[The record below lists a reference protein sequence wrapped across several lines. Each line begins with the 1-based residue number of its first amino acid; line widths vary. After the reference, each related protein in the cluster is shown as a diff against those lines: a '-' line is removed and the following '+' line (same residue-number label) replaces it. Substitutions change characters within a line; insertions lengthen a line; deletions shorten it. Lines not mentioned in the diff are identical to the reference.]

1 MGIDR
6 GGARSQSGG
15 AMENGFFK
23 AAGGGMREE
32 PPPASLPPGPDRR
45 IPESLTVFE
54 GEKTRWEEYLAQS
67 FARRFDGFF
76 CMLVEAVPS
85 GLPVLRPENER
96 SVAVCA
102 WLGRSLEI
110 LGERLARSAWVNGV
124 FADLV
129 AGNTSNREAPLHVVS
144 HEGLPA
150 HATREIRFGRDFR
163 AEEVRIVVRTRFLQ
177 RVDAAVSALGDS
189 PKDMD
194 LLGAAWP
201 VLSRLILQL
210 SYPNYPRDRFIE
222 RIALTARWALF
233 HLHALFD
240 GKQDGRLVP
249 NRAGQRWLDEIAA
262 AEEIPVQHLFTRH
275 PLCRLLSDLSFL
287 HTDRAG
293 ASLLPTAEI
302 VTRDSLDAEYL
313 RLSIAGL
320 MPPSPGWLHPMPCQ
334 WKGKKTIAKPKP
346 RAGSFG
352 ILDNEDLDAWKQV
365 DSSFRD
371 IGYSIVA
378 QLGIGQ
384 FGRVYEAV
392 NLSNPVIPGRVA
404 VKVDR
409 IRKGRKKQAIEAAE
423 NIMETARGLAA
434 SPHVIRIFDAGKIR
448 RERATYHILQLV
460 DGDTLDNLI
469 GITGME
475 HTSIP
480 RPPHARS
487 SPDEV
492 RRQFLASLGGSPG
505 EAWRKAR
512 ATSPFLR
519 RPGLAHMLDIL
530 ASKVLWVEE
539 VHRLGF
545 AVNDLKNGNVM
556 ISRRGQF
563 KGIDVDSYSPVF
575 SQLDKLADFFFLAV
589 SALQL
594 ITGGGWQAAAP
605 DTADGFGS
613 FLADQGALRKS
624 LEETW
629 SHGDLREP
637 SDGRIEKGDVIDFFT
652 GFIGD
657 AKGGVFAREPARFGA
672 AIDRLIA
679 IKRMLCVGELVL
691 E

>member
-1 MGIDR
+1 
-6 GGARSQSGG
+6 
-15 AMENGFFK
+15 
-23 AAGGGMREE
+23 MRA
-32 PPPASLPPGPDRR
+32 PMPRR
-45 IPESLTVFE
+45 LPESDRKMPESITVFE
-54 GEKTRWEEYLAQS
+54 GGKIRWEEYLGQP
-67 FARRFDGFF
+67 FGRRFDGYY
-76 CMLVEAVPS
+76 CMGFGAAGS
-85 GLPVLRPENER
+85 GLPVLMPENER
-96 SVAVCA
+96 SVAVCG
-102 WLGRSLEI
+102 WIGKSLGYLEQQ
-110 LGERLARSAWVNGV
+110 LMRHVWVGQLFNRTIV
-124 FADLV
+124 Q
-129 AGNTSNREAPLHVVS
+129 NPSNREAPLHVFS

-150 HATREIRFGRDFR
+150 HATREVRFGRDFR
-163 AEEVRIVVRTRFLQ
+163 VAEARIVLRTRMLQ
-177 RVDAAVSALGDS
+177 RVDAIVSGMGDS
-189 PKDMD
+189 PRDED
-194 LLGAAWP
+194 LLGVVWP

-240 GKQDGRLVP
+240 GKEDGRLVP
-249 NRAGQRWLDEIAA
+249 NRAGQHWIETLA
-262 AEEIPVQHLFTRH
+262 AEEHIPAQHLFTRH

-287 HTDRAG
+287 LTDRAD

-302 VTRDSLDAEYL
+302 VTRDYLDSEYL

-320 MPPSPGWLHPMPCQ
+320 MPPSPAWLHPMPFQ
-334 WKGKKTIAKPKP
+334 WKGKKRIAKPKP
-346 RAGSFG
+346 VTGRYG
-352 ILDNEDLDAWKQV
+352 IFDKEDLDAWKTL
-365 DSSFRD
+365 DSAFRD

-392 NLSNPVIPGRVA
+392 NTSNPLIPGRVA

-423 NIMETARGLAA
+423 NIMETARGLAS
-434 SPHVIRIFDAGKIR
+434 SPHVIRIFDAGKLR
-448 RERATYHILQLV
+448 RERATYHILQFV

-469 GITGME
+469 GITGTE
-475 HTSIP
+475 HASIP
-480 RPPHARS
+480 RPPRARA

-492 RRQFLASLGGSPG
+492 RRDFLASLGGNRS
-505 EAWRKAR
+505 EAWRMDR
-512 ATSPFLR
+512 VTSPFLC

-530 ASKVLWVEE
+530 TSKVLWVEE
-539 VHRLGF
+539 VHRLGY

-575 SQLDKLADFFFLAV
+575 SPLDKLADFFFLAV

-594 ITGGGWQAAAP
+594 ITGGEWRAASA
-605 DTADGFGS
+605 ADGFGS
-613 FLADQGALRKS
+613 FLADQKALQGF

-637 SDGRIEKGDVIDFFT
+637 SDGRLDRECVLAFFT

-657 AKGGVFAREPARFGA
+657 AKGGVFAHEPARFGA
-672 AIDRLIA
+672 SIDRLIA
-679 IKRMLCVGELVL
+679 IKRSLSTGELVL